1 MVISK
6 HFPSKDG
13 WNYPIEAT
21 EKYNRKLEN
30 GRNFDGTSDH
40 HYCGGKIPKKSPQ
53 VGKLLE
59 THTFLLV
66 RHVRSNH
73 PQKSTWYTP

>member
-1 MVISK
+1 MEMVISK

-40 HYCGGKIPKKSPQ
+40 HYCRGKFPRSQPCSQ
-53 VGKLLE
+53 VARNPHLFVSQ
-59 THTFLLV
+59 TC
-66 RHVRSNH
+66 
-73 PQKSTWYTP
+73 